1 MQPRQK
7 TAHLTFSYASQP
19 ERHGA
24 PRSKAKKSV
33 TLIHLWQGT
42 SSRRVGRRRRSHQTV
57 RRPEPD
63 SSPAQGREQKAGI
76 PTKTSVAGTAFLAT
90 RRQSLC
96 PEAEKRVM
104 TLSGCSKHRG
114 QPPFLFHLL
123 GRTVL
128 KGAVACFAQ
137 RRWGP
142 TELYELLRLCSPS
155 TFSCGHKGG
164 GLHGVGRELR

>member
-1 MQPRQK
+1 M
-7 TAHLTFSYASQP
+7 
-19 ERHGA
+19 
-24 PRSKAKKSV
+24 
-33 TLIHLWQGT
+33 
-42 SSRRVGRRRRSHQTV
+42 

-123 GRTVL
+123 WRTVL

-137 RRWGP
+137 RRCGP
-142 TELYELLRLCSPS
+142 TELYELLREDTSDT
-155 TFSCGHKGG
+155 TFRLHSCGHAGG
-164 GLHGVGRELR
+164 NGTAPGASRSEHFCCLRAVPEVWSVRRQGCTREGSGGITEKTLASLA